1 MFPSFAGHNTHSLLS
16 ILVKHLDHK
25 NVLKQ
30 PEMQLD
36 IVSGA
41 TSLIRLA
48 KVQSSLAIVTAMS
61 DVMRHMRKSIQYS
74 LDDANLGIESIKW
87 NRVFYEALDDCLTE
101 LSYKVGYLGCLKT
114 NSMPELRSCY
124 QSTV

>member
-1 MFPSFAGHNTHSLLS
+1 
-16 ILVKHLDHK
+16 
-25 NVLKQ
+25 
-30 PEMQLD
+30 MQLD